1 MIDPIAGWRIAVPK
15 HDLQPKKTMR
25 GSSGATR
32 RVARKSDL
40 LAFVGLAG
48 LAFAMLTS
56 SVTVALV
63 A

>member
-15 HDLQPKKTMR
+15 HDLQPKKATS
-25 GSSGATR
+25 GSGGTR
-32 RVARKSDL
+32 RRVGRQSDL
-40 LAFVGLAG
+40 LAFVGLVG

>member
-1 MIDPIAGWRIAVPK
+1 
-15 HDLQPKKTMR
+15 LQPKKTVS
-25 GSSGATR
+25 GSGGASR
-32 RVARKSDL
+32 RIARKSDL